1 MLNKKFAS
9 IRATANVKT
18 ENKRSSV
25 ASSIASHHQQQ
36 QQQQS
41 QRLSQSQ
48 SMEMFNSGVN
58 YQTTNNEILMN
69 MRSSPSLYDQRTAMN
84 SSSPNVAAQP
94 TTPHHLRMK
103 ASPHPYVNL
112 LHQQYA
118 ASSPQQ
124 NQQVIN
130 WNFLIIL
137 MG

>member
-25 ASSIASHHQQQ
+25 ASSIASHHQQ

-69 MRSSPSLYDQRTAMN
+69 MRSSPSLYDQRTTVN
-84 SSSPNVAAQP
+84 SSSPNVATQP
-94 TTPHHLRMK
+94 TTPHLRMK

-112 LHQQYA
+112 LHQQYG

-124 NQQVIN
+124 NQQVTTN
-130 WNFLIIL
+130 
-137 MG
+137 

>member
-36 QQQQS
+36 QQQQQH

-48 SMEMFNSGVN
+48 SMEMFGSGVN
-58 YQTTNNEILMN
+58 YQTANNEILMN
-69 MRSSPSLYDQRTAMN
+69 MRSSPSLYDQRTALN
-84 SSSPNVAAQP
+84 SSPAQP

-103 ASPHPYVNL
+103 PSHPYVNL

-118 ASSPQQ
+118 PPSPQ
-124 NQQVIN
+124 NQQVICGL
-130 WNFLIIL
+130 LIKL
-137 MG
+137 RGFKPLSD

>member
-9 IRATANVKT
+9 IRTAANVKT

-36 QQQQS
+36 QQS

-48 SMEMFNSGVN
+48 SMEMFNVN
-58 YQTTNNEILMN
+58 YQTANNEIL

-84 SSSPNVAAQP
+84 SSSPIAAAQP

-103 ASPHPYVNL
+103 PSPHPYVNL

-118 ASSPQQ
+118 ASSSPQQ

-130 WNFLIIL
+130 
-137 MG
+137 